1 MATGF
6 SRRHFQG
13 TSRIN
18 LHQDWEL
25 RFWSDKWNVSRPE
38 LMDAVKRVGVQ
49 GRGAGA
55 GQGLSPSG
63 LSFGQLELDAPVAGI
78 GLLRGGGVQG
88 LELADARRPPAAR
101 RAGPG

>member
-1 MATGF
+1 MAESF
-6 SRRHFQG
+6 SRRHFQD

-49 GRGAGA
+49 VRDVARALGKACGPPDYRSVS
-55 GQGLSPSG
+55 LSSMRR
-63 LSFGQLELDAPVAGI
+63 
-78 GLLRGGGVQG
+78 LR
-88 LELADARRPPAAR
+88 E
-101 RAGPG
+101 